1 MRPIFKRSNSTKDK
15 EDEDTDTPP
24 GSRRGSW
31 LSSKSSSRIEVS
43 KVGEGELQ
51 EADSSSAGNDNKEE
65 VQKRWKRVLYYIPH
79 DLSMPKLKTLT
90 LNEERVSSRQ
100 PTN

>member
-43 KVGEGELQ
+43 KVGELQ
-51 EADSSSAGNDNKEE
+51 EADCSSAGNDNKEE
-65 VQKRWKRVLYYIPH
+65 VQKRWKRVL
-79 DLSMPKLKTLT
+79 S
-90 LNEERVSSRQ
+90 VSKAVGR
-100 PTN
+100 

>member
-15 EDEDTDTPP
+15 DDEDTDTPP

-43 KVGEGELQ
+43 KVGDGELQ

-65 VQKRWKRVLYYIPH
+65 VQKRWKRVL
-79 DLSMPKLKTLT
+79 S
-90 LNEERVSSRQ
+90 VSKAVGR
-100 PTN
+100 